1 MLEDSNLGGRNQRV
15 RLDLSVHNTTDVRLR
30 LSDPRLGRLLRLS
43 ASAFSRPSEVR
54 ARVRISPFLPLPL
67 LLEEYS
73 YPYPH
78 PYP

>member
-54 ARVRISPFLPLPL
+54 VRVRARVSQG
-67 LLEEYS
+67 
-73 YPYPH
+73 
-78 PYP
+78 